1 MLSGLRNALFP
12 ALTARPRVDEGA
24 RVYAVGDVHGR
35 HDLLI
40 AMLARIVEDFE
51 GRRDGR
57 RCEIVFLGDY
67 VDRGDNA
74 RQVIDSLIR
83 LTGGGIKGLVALR
96 GNHEAA
102 LLDFVRDPLRGR
114 AWLDYG
120 ARQTIADY
128 GIALP
133 PRTPTDDDLLDLG
146 DALERAMG
154 PHLDFLKS
162 LPFHARSGD
171 VIFTHAGLAP
181 GDAETLGNLRAM
193 LWGHA
198 SSDTDWPAPGRLVV
212 HGHYDDAAPV
222 DRPGRICVD
231 TGAYYSGTLTAVRL
245 DEGVNF
251 LTVRALR

>member
-24 RVYAVGDVHGR
+24 RVYAVGDIHGR

-67 VDRGDNA
+67 VDRGDQS
-74 RQVIDSLIR
+74 REVVDSLIR
-83 LTGGGIKGLVALR
+83 LTGGGIRGLVALR

-102 LLDFVRDPLRGR
+102 LLDFIRDPLRGR
-114 AWLDYG
+114 AWLNFG
-120 ARQTIADY
+120 ARQTIANY
-128 GIALP
+128 GVALP
-133 PRTPTDDDLLDLG
+133 PRNPSDDELLDLR
-146 DALERAMG
+146 DALANAMG
-154 PHLDFLKS
+154 RHLDYLDT
-162 LPFHARSGD
+162 LPFFAKSGD

-181 GDAETLGNLRAM
+181 GDAEDLRSTRAM
-193 LWGHA
+193 LWGHEA
-198 SSDTDWPAPGRLVV
+198 QDDDWPAPGRLLV
-212 HGHYDDAAPV
+212 HGHYDAPGPV

-231 TGAYYSGTLTAVRL
+231 TGAYYSGRLTAVRL
-245 DEGVNF
+245 DADVGF
-251 LTVRALR
+251 LTVAT